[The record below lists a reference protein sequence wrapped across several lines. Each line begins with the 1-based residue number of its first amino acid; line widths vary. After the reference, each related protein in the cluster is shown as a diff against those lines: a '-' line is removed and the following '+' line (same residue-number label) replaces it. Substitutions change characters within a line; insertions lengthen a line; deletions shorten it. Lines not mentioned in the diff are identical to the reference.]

1 MILKQSQSCFQSS
14 FKRMH
19 LTHCHHMIGDKNP
32 ILIPKPEY
40 TLAYEELTNPP
51 NSGNLMA

>member
-1 MILKQSQSCFQSS
+1 MILKQSQICFQSS
-14 FKRMH
+14 FKRVH
-19 LTHCHHMIGDKNP
+19 LTHYHHMIGDKNP
-32 ILIPKPEY
+32 IMIPKSEY